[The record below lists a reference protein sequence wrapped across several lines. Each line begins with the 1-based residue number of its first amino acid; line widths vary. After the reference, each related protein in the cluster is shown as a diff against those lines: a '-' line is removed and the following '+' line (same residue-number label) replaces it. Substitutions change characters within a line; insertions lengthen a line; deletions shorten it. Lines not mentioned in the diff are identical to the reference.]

1 MRVLLCEDDDQLAR
15 GVSRALH
22 RAGHSVQRA
31 IDVADALARARESL
45 PDIALVDLSLP
56 DGHGSRIVSRLRT
69 HPEVGIIIV
78 TAHGDEHS
86 RVAGLRAGAD
96 DYVIKP
102 FSVAEL
108 LARIEALGRRTGTQA
123 APHDRSPGADR
134 IERGGVTLDP
144 DSRTLRT
151 QEGSI
156 QLTKR
161 ESELLALLMNRSGP
175 VARTEFIETFWPGTA
190 NTRSLDTHIAAVR
203 SKLPASVAIVTVH
216 GHGYALQSD
225 DQAHAP

>member
-15 GVSRALH
+15 GVSRALR

-31 IDVADALARARESL
+31 IDVADALAHARAAL

-96 DYVIKP
+96 DYVVKP

-108 LARIEALGRRTGTQA
+108 LARIDALGRRTRTHA
-123 APHDRSPGADR
+123 VPADR
-134 IERGGVTLDP
+134 PPDDALITRGGSTLDP
-144 DSRTLRT
+144 ETRTLRARDG
-151 QEGSI
+151 EVR
-156 QLTKR
+156 LTRR
-161 ESELLALLMNRSGP
+161 ECDLLSLLMSRTGP
-175 VARTEFIETFWPGTA
+175 VARTEFLETFWPGGT
-190 NTRSLDTHIAAVR
+190 NSRSLDTHIAALR
-203 SKLPASVAIVTVH
+203 SKLPPSVEIVTVH
-216 GHGYALQSD
+216 GLGYAVRSD
-225 DQAHAP
+225 EATP